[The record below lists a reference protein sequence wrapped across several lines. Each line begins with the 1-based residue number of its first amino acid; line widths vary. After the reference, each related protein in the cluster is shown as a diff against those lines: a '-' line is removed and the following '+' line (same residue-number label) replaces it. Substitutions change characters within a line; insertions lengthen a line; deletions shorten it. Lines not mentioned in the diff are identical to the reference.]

1 MSEIQSELKDQK
13 DQIVFPLDLTAS
25 PRAICIHCS
34 DPRFQKAFQMFIE
47 GSCEQGCLGYAP
59 GEYVTIVI
67 PGSIASLSEV
77 TALPKHFKITKEQI
91 EYLLER
97 FNTIETL
104 VLINH
109 EDCSG
114 YRAIKKKASGIL
126 QSLIEVLTK
135 SQLMDL
141 QQVAKTLLNL
151 NSIKKKIRLFMAK
164 KENGHVIFEEYQVN

>member
-1 MSEIQSELKDQK
+1 MNENEAEKIL
-13 DQIVFPLDLTAS
+13 FPLDLIAS

-34 DPRFQKAFQMFIE
+34 DPRFQRAFKAFIE
-47 GSCEQGCLGYAP
+47 GSVEQGCLGYGP

-77 TALPKHFKITKEQI
+77 TALPKHYKITKEQI

-97 FNTIETL
+97 FETIETL

-114 YRAIKKKASGIL
+114 YRAIKKKASGFL
-126 QSLIEVLTK
+126 QLLIDALTK
-135 SQLMDL
+135 DQLVDL
-141 QQVAKTLLNL
+141 QRVAKTLMNL
-151 NSIKKKIRLFMAK
+151 NSIKKKIRLFFAK
-164 KENGHVIFEEYQVN
+164 KENDQVVFEEYAVN